1 MAASTM
7 IKKTFADTMKEQ
19 DWINDMSA
27 QGKALIGY
35 SGGTYAFV
43 DDEPGSWQYLVEIM
57 GTGKKAQEDYLS
69 FLEEMGVEVVASY
82 AGRAYL
88 RKKNDGTP
96 FDLHSDGESRL
107 DQAKKAATTWTAIPI
122 TQAVTAM
129 AIICNS
135 LLTTGSFTLGTGI
148 AVGTGIVLLVAAVIE
163 YAVLGAPGRKRVR
176 EAQRDLQVHE

>member
-19 DWINDMSA
+19 DWITDMSV

-57 GTGKKAQEDYLS
+57 GTGKKAQEAYLS

-96 FDLHSDGESRL
+96 FDLHSDGESRF

-122 TQAVTAM
+122 T
-129 AIICNS
+129 
-135 LLTTGSFTLGTGI
+135 
-148 AVGTGIVLLVAAVIE
+148 
-163 YAVLGAPGRKRVR
+163 PGGDRHCDHLQQPACDRVVHARHGHCGRHGHRASHRSRHRVR
-176 EAQRDLQVHE
+176 RARRAGPQARA